1 MPTAHTAFHKTIGQ
15 FSYVDL
21 LCAQD
26 IIFLFFLPGQKH
38 RVRAIKRGIGLKSGS
53 KVVLPIVAPADSAAA
68 TAAASLQAAA
78 ATSSSLTSSSTGEM
92 TSTHPS
98 SEAGSSDDS
107 AVVVQSTSPPTG

>member
-53 KVVLPIVAPADSAAA
+53 KVVLPIVAPADSAS

-78 ATSSSLTSSSTGEM
+78 AASSSLTSSSTGEM

>member
-1 MPTAHTAFHKTIGQ
+1 MPTAHHVFHKTIGQ

-26 IIFLFFLPGQKH
+26 IIFLFFFPGQKH

-53 KVVLPIVAPADSAAA
+53 KVVLPIVAPADSAA

-78 ATSSSLTSSSTGEM
+78 TGSSLTSSSTGEM